1 MKKWLPRQSV
11 TDKPASLDFLQY
23 LAALER
29 EIAAGGGGGGGAS
42 WGGITGTLSS
52 QTDLQTALN
61 AKVNTSTLS
70 ESIDDRVAALLTAG
84 TNITL
89 TYNDG
94 AGTLT
99 IDAAGGGGGLAGQ
112 ATVTVPNNSLEWSQ
126 TVTAT
131 GVTGTDVIFLSVAPH
146 DDADEN
152 DAELL
157 DIAAMS
163 AAPGTNQI
171 TVELAFTTRTAGPI
185 KINWMAA

>member
-1 MKKWLPRQSV
+1 VKKWLPQQLV
-11 TDKPASLDFLQY
+11 TDRQASRAFLEY
-23 LAALER
+23 LAGIER
-29 EIAAGGGGGGGAS
+29 DIAAGGGGGGGAS

-99 IDAAGGGGGLAGQ
+99 IDASGGGGLAGQ
-112 ATVTVPNNSLEWSQ
+112 ATVTVPNNRLEWSQ

-185 KINWMAA
+185 KLNWMAA